1 MKKRLIISNLLI
13 LLVSLICMLVCCNI
27 IANKT
32 IESNARNEITNYLN
46 IATNIYDGSNAQETA
61 STITKNNKEIRITF
75 IDSSSYKVIYDS
87 EYIDSLENHSNRP
100 ELNDLGQVYIRD
112 SKTMNVKMMY
122 IASLDD
128 NVFIRVSI
136 PLSNLDSLKKEY
148 IIYTLIIW
156 IIIAIIST
164 FTTILLN
171 KASLKPINKELNK
184 LVSMVDSSS
193 AIVDINELPNQVE
206 KTRNLIESKLK
217 TITREKEK
225 LNYFINSINQGFI
238 VVDNKMDI
246 YLINDNAIKIFY
258 EEALDII
265 GKNFIYLCNDEYII
279 QDIKK
284 ALESK
289 SSFSSEH
296 QIQKK
301 NYLITFNFMFDIWN
315 GKESQPGVSIII
327 MDMKNIN
334 QVEMMKKDF
343 FSNASHELKS
353 PLTTIIGNLQLIS
366 QGIVNDEKELN
377 ELIIKSEKEAKR
389 MAKII
394 TEMLELS
401 YLETGEKSDIQKI
414 ECTSIINSVLEKL
427 DFHIKEKNIK
437 IHLDLEEYYIN
448 INLSDIQYLIS
459 NIIDNAIKYNK
470 KDGTITI
477 SLKNGIF
484 KVKDTGI
491 GISSNDL
498 ERIFE
503 RFYRVDKSRSKELG
517 GTGLGLSIVK
527 HVCNKYHFDLKV
539 DSILNIGSTF
549 TIDFNT
555 L

>member
-46 IATNIYDGSNAQETA
+46 IATNIYDGSNVQETA

-75 IDSSSYKVIYDS
+75 IDSSSYEVIYDS

-100 ELNDLGQVYIRD
+100 ELNNLGEVYIRD

-128 NVFIRVSI
+128 NVFIRISI

-164 FTTILLN
+164 STTILLN

-184 LVSMVDSSS
+184 LASIVDSPS
-193 AIVDINELPNQVE
+193 ANVDINELPNQVE

-315 GKESQPGVSIII
+315 GKESQPGVSVII

-401 YLETGEKSDIQKI
+401 YLETGEKTDIQKI

-427 DFHIKEKNIK
+427 DFQIKEKNIK

-549 TIDFNT
+549 TIDFNNF
-555 L
+555 